1 MKEEVSFLEQQNVG
15 IGLSDTIEFL
25 RKNKLLAQEEQF
37 GRTNDK
43 TSDHNQI
50 GDRVKLQYRNS
61 SGQLMK
67 PKEAFRYLSAI
78 FHGQG
83 PGKNKI

>member
-50 GDRVKLQYRNS
+50 GDRVKL
-61 SGQLMK
+61 
-67 PKEAFRYLSAI
+67 
-78 FHGQG
+78 
-83 PGKNKI
+83 